1 MPRSNLR
8 PSLRGWLSKDQPGN
22 LVLYRP
28 PWRKSWV
35 QTIYGESDSTPMLSR
50 SGVVHVLTKSDRN
63 QRLRP
68 QRLSPQRLKPV
79 KHLKPRQIIIALFA
93 GLFSLAIGLMML
105 ESKPA
110 ASHDAIGSDVVAV
123 QKTDAE
129 CRKYLG
135 DPNLL
140 ISNSLEFTDVPG
152 LQATLSGE
160 LIYGGVR
167 YKDVELACSEISEAY
182 RLVEVLVDG
191 NWQLKK
197 FAPTR

>member
-8 PSLRGWLSKDQPGN
+8 PSLRGWLTADQPGN

-35 QTIYGESDSTPMLSR
+35 QTIYGESDSTPLLSR

-63 QRLRP
+63 QRL
-68 QRLSPQRLKPV
+68 SPQRLKPG
-79 KHLKPRQIIIALFA
+79 KHLKPRQIIIALVA

-110 ASHDAIGSDVVAV
+110 ASQDAIGSDVVAV

-129 CRKYLG
+129 CRKFLG

-140 ISNSLEFTDVPG
+140 ISNSLDFTDVPG
-152 LQATLSGE
+152 LQATLSSE

-167 YKDVELACSEISEAY
+167 SREVELNCAEISKAY
-182 RLVEVLVDG
+182 RQVEVLVDG

>member
-8 PSLRGWLSKDQPGN
+8 PSLRGWLTADQPGN

-35 QTIYGESDSTPMLSR
+35 QTIYGESDSTPLLSR

-63 QRLRP
+63 QRL
-68 QRLSPQRLKPV
+68 SPQRLKPG
-79 KHLKPRQIIIALFA
+79 KHLKPRQIIISLVA

-110 ASHDAIGSDVVAV
+110 ASQDAIGSDVVAV
-123 QKTDAE
+123 QATDAE

-140 ISNSLEFTDVPG
+140 ISNSLDFTDVPG
-152 LQATLSGE
+152 LQATLSSE

-167 YKDVELACSEISEAY
+167 SREVEMTCAEKSKAY

>member
-1 MPRSNLR
+1 M
-8 PSLRGWLSKDQPGN
+8 
-22 LVLYRP
+22 
-28 PWRKSWV
+28 
-35 QTIYGESDSTPMLSR
+35 
-50 SGVVHVLTKSDRN
+50 LTKSDRN
-63 QRLRP
+63 QRLR
-68 QRLSPQRLKPV
+68 PQRLKPV
-79 KHLKPRQIIIALFA
+79 KHLKPRQIITALFA

-110 ASHDAIGSDVVAV
+110 ASQDAIGSDVVAV

-152 LQATLSGE
+152 LRATFSSE

-167 YKDVELACSEISEAY
+167 SRDVEMTCAEKSKAY
-182 RLVEVLVDG
+182 RLVEILVDG

>member
-8 PSLRGWLSKDQPGN
+8 PSLRGWLTADQPGN

-35 QTIYGESDSTPMLSR
+35 QTIYGESDSTPLLSR

-63 QRLRP
+63 QRL
-68 QRLSPQRLKPV
+68 SPQRLKPG
-79 KHLKPRQIIIALFA
+79 KHLKPRQIIIALVA
-93 GLFSLAIGLMML
+93 GLFSLAIGLMIL

-110 ASHDAIGSDVVAV
+110 ASQDAIGSDVVAV
-123 QKTDAE
+123 QKTDAD

-140 ISNSLEFTDVPG
+140 ISNSLDFTDVPG
-152 LQATLSGE
+152 LQATLSSE

-167 YKDVELACSEISEAY
+167 SREVELNCAEISKAY
-182 RLVEVLVDG
+182 RQVEVLVDG

>member
-8 PSLRGWLSKDQPGN
+8 PSLRGWLTADQPGN

-35 QTIYGESDSTPMLSR
+35 QTIYGESDSTPLLSR

-63 QRLRP
+63 QRL
-68 QRLSPQRLKPV
+68 SPQRLKPG
-79 KHLKPRQIIIALFA
+79 KHLKPRQIIIALVA

-110 ASHDAIGSDVVAV
+110 ASQDAIGSDVVAV

-135 DPNLL
+135 DPSLL
-140 ISNSLEFTDVPG
+140 ISNSLDFTDVPG
-152 LQATLSGE
+152 LQATLSSE

-167 YKDVELACSEISEAY
+167 SREVELNCAEISKAY
-182 RLVEVLVDG
+182 RQVEVLVDG

>member
-1 MPRSNLR
+1 
-8 PSLRGWLSKDQPGN
+8 
-22 LVLYRP
+22 
-28 PWRKSWV
+28 
-35 QTIYGESDSTPMLSR
+35 
-50 SGVVHVLTKSDRN
+50 
-63 QRLRP
+63 
-68 QRLSPQRLKPV
+68 
-79 KHLKPRQIIIALFA
+79 
-93 GLFSLAIGLMML
+93 ML

>member
-1 MPRSNLR
+1 
-8 PSLRGWLSKDQPGN
+8 
-22 LVLYRP
+22 
-28 PWRKSWV
+28 
-35 QTIYGESDSTPMLSR
+35 
-50 SGVVHVLTKSDRN
+50 VLTKSDRN
-63 QRLRP
+63 QRL
-68 QRLSPQRLKPV
+68 SPQRLKPG
-79 KHLKPRQIIIALFA
+79 KHLKPRQIIISLVA

-110 ASHDAIGSDVVAV
+110 ASQDAIGSDVVAV
-123 QKTDAE
+123 QATDAE

-140 ISNSLEFTDVPG
+140 ISNSLDFTDVPG
-152 LQATLSGE
+152 LQATLSSE

-167 YKDVELACSEISEAY
+167 SREVEMTCAEKSKAY

>member
-8 PSLRGWLSKDQPGN
+8 PSLRGWLTADQPGN

-35 QTIYGESDSTPMLSR
+35 QKIYGESDSTPLLSR

-63 QRLRP
+63 QRL
-68 QRLSPQRLKPV
+68 SPQRLKPG
-79 KHLKPRQIIIALFA
+79 KHLKPRQIIISLVA

-110 ASHDAIGSDVVAV
+110 ASQDAIGSDVVAV

-152 LQATLSGE
+152 LRATFSSE

-167 YKDVELACSEISEAY
+167 SRDVEMTCAEKSKAY

>member
-8 PSLRGWLSKDQPGN
+8 PSLRGWLTADQPGN

-35 QTIYGESDSTPMLSR
+35 QKIYGESDSTPLLSR

-63 QRLRP
+63 QRL
-68 QRLSPQRLKPV
+68 SPQRLKPG
-79 KHLKPRQIIIALFA
+79 KHLKPRQIIISLVA

-110 ASHDAIGSDVVAV
+110 ASQDAIGSDVVAV

-152 LQATLSGE
+152 LRATFSSE

-167 YKDVELACSEISEAY
+167 SRDVEMTCAEKSKAY
-182 RLVEVLVDG
+182 RLVEVLLDG

>member
-8 PSLRGWLSKDQPGN
+8 PSLRGWLTADQPGN

-35 QTIYGESDSTPMLSR
+35 QTIYGESDSTPLLSR
-50 SGVVHVLTKSDRN
+50 SGAVHVLTKSDRN
-63 QRLRP
+63 QRL
-68 QRLSPQRLKPV
+68 SPQRLKPG
-79 KHLKPRQIIIALFA
+79 KHLKPRQIIIALVA

-110 ASHDAIGSDVVAV
+110 AFQDAIGSDVVAV
-123 QKTDAE
+123 QKTDAD

-140 ISNSLEFTDVPG
+140 ISNSLDFTDVPG
-152 LQATLSGE
+152 LQATLSSE

-167 YKDVELACSEISEAY
+167 SREVELNCAEISKAY
-182 RLVEVLVDG
+182 RQVEVLVDG